1 MQKKGALHVDMVNIL
16 WIKRKKPSTFC
27 NADGKKCRSGGI
39 RTRGLLV
46 PKSLKIQASSIPT
59 KKQNQQTFFSFEGD
73 CIQPLAGFCNSF
85 SPKRKGILPELLHC
99 VNTFSV
105 IPVICEMWFVS
116 SYLAPCVDALR
127 KNSLPVRNSSSVMSH
142 NPTPYCLNHPRWKGL
157 NPRRCPV
164 PFQKLF
170 HIGGGWSKTRTI
182 SAKVS
187 AILEQ
192 NAAKKTLS
200 HFPCCP
206 RPVLLAFF
214 QLRWH
219 EKKRQRRQMR
229 WCCRPH

>member
-1 MQKKGALHVDMVNIL
+1 MRKTHKKSGLL
-16 WIKRKKPSTFC
+16 YCKSLRFW
-27 NADGKKCRSGGI
+27 CRSGGI

-116 SYLAPCVDALR
+116 SYFVPCVDALR

-170 HIGGGWSKTRTI
+170 HIGGIVKNKNYFGKSFRNFRTKH
-182 SAKVS
+182 S
-187 AILEQ
+187 
-192 NAAKKTLS
+192 
-200 HFPCCP
+200 
-206 RPVLLAFF
+206 
-214 QLRWH
+214 
-219 EKKRQRRQMR
+219 EKKRFPISRVARALFSSPFSTALARKKSGSAARCDGAAAFFSCQRS
-229 WCCRPH
+229 

>member
-1 MQKKGALHVDMVNIL
+1 MTALRPHPTRSKPFTPSLPNFPLPMLSTPCPTPVHICEKRTKKAACFIASRFAF
-16 WIKRKKPSTFC
+16 W
-27 NADGKKCRSGGI
+27 CRSGGI

-116 SYLAPCVDALR
+116 SYFVPCVDALR

-170 HIGGGWSKTRTI
+170 HIGGDSQKQELFRQ
-182 SAKVS
+182 K
-187 AILEQ
+187 
-192 NAAKKTLS
+192 
-200 HFPCCP
+200 FPQ
-206 RPVLLAFF
+206 F
-214 QLRWH
+214 
-219 EKKRQRRQMR
+219 
-229 WCCRPH
+229 

>member
-1 MQKKGALHVDMVNIL
+1 MIISGGILYGARHPPPRGRQLSAAQQCSGMMCQEGGFREEKRCVACGYGQYLVDKK
-16 WIKRKKPSTFC
+16 KKPSTFC
-27 NADGKKCRSGGI
+27 NVDGKKCRSGGI

-46 PKSLKIQASSIPT
+46 PKRLKIQASSIPT

-73 CIQPLAGFCNSF
+73 CMQPLAGFCNSF

-170 HIGGGWSKTRTI
+170 HIGGDGQKQEPFRQ
-182 SAKVS
+182 K
-187 AILEQ
+187 
-192 NAAKKTLS
+192 
-200 HFPCCP
+200 FPQ
-206 RPVLLAFF
+206 F
-214 QLRWH
+214 
-219 EKKRQRRQMR
+219 
-229 WCCRPH
+229 

>member
-1 MQKKGALHVDMVNIL
+1 MMMNK
-16 WIKRKKPSTFC
+16 KKPFSLHLDVDSFMPATAEEKEVISRMRPSSTFFR
-27 NADGKKCRSGGI
+27 DGVKR
-39 RTRGLLV
+39 LLKNKV
-46 PKSLKIQASSIPT
+46 ATISLILIVLITLSSIIIPMFWPYSYERLKIQASSIPT

-116 SYLAPCVDALR
+116 SYFAPCVDALR

-170 HIGGGWSKTRTI
+170 HIGGG
-182 SAKVS
+182 
-187 AILEQ
+187 
-192 NAAKKTLS
+192 
-200 HFPCCP
+200 
-206 RPVLLAFF
+206 
-214 QLRWH
+214 
-219 EKKRQRRQMR
+219 
-229 WCCRPH
+229 

>member
-1 MQKKGALHVDMVNIL
+1 MWSRRRLPRRKRCVACGYGQYLVD
-16 WIKRKKPSTFC
+16 IKKKPSTFC
-27 NADGKKCRSGGI
+27 NADGKMCRSGGI

-46 PKSLKIQASSIPT
+46 PKRLKIQAFSIPT

-105 IPVICEMWFVS
+105 IPVICEIWFVS
-116 SYLAPCVDALR
+116 SYLTPCIDALR

-170 HIGGGWSKTRTI
+170 HIGGDAQKQEPFRQ
-182 SAKVS
+182 KFP
-187 AILEQ
+187 
-192 NAAKKTLS
+192 
-200 HFPCCP
+200 HF
-206 RPVLLAFF
+206 
-214 QLRWH
+214 
-219 EKKRQRRQMR
+219 
-229 WCCRPH
+229 